1 MNKGIPMLSAGIGSY
16 FFYDHYLKVQIL
28 PNEDFKS
35 FFKRM
40 FQNKFVDNKEQT
52 TTLSNK
58 PENEIVKSN
67 YSKYLPGYIPL
78 FSIPIETILKN
89 KKNLG
94 IFLLTAL
101 AYIKKDKLRG
111 YMYVSKNDLKANISS
126 VKSSIRSKFEK
137 TKTQLSVIMK
147 QIINIRKNLNFLTGE
162 VKKTKKTVNEIKS
175 DTEDLKEKTKN
186 IENTTTEIKK
196 DTNKIIQQNKDIKH
210 TVESFEGVLQENS
223 SGIKQLKQ
231 YLAPNVFEEEPPK
244 RELENQSEKAEEIQ
258 ENNPEQTQE
267 NEKISPV
274 SNSDSSASFSST
286 AELVNHPSDTENND
300 NNDNDDNDDENN
312 NNSYSS
318 WIPKL
323 NLSSITK

>member
-16 FFYDHYLKVQIL
+16 FFYDHYLKLKIL
-28 PNEDFKS
+28 PSEDFKS
-35 FFKRM
+35 FFKRI
-40 FQNKFVDNKEQT
+40 FQNKFVDKEEQT
-52 TTLSNK
+52 TTISNK
-58 PENEIVKSN
+58 AENRIVKDN
-67 YSKYLPGYIPL
+67 DSKYLPGYIPV
-78 FSIPIETILKN
+78 FSVPIETILKN

-162 VKKTKKTVNEIKS
+162 VKKTQKTVNDVKS
-175 DTEDLKEKTKN
+175 DTQDLKEKTNN

-196 DTNKIIQQNKDIKH
+196 DTKKIIQQNNDLKH
-210 TVESFEGVLQENS
+210 TVESFEGVLHENS
-223 SGIKQLKQ
+223 TGIQQLKQ

-244 RELENQSEKAEEIQ
+244 RKSGNQAEKAEEIQ

-286 AELVNHPSDTENND
+286 AELVSHPSDTENND
-300 NNDNDDNDDENN
+300 NEGEKNN
-312 NNSYSS
+312 EKSYSS